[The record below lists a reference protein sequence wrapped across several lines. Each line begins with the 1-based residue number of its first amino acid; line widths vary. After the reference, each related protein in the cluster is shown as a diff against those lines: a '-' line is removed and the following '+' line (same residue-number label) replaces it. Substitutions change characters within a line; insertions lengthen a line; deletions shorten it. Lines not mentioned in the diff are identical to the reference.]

1 MIPYNADI
9 SQRLQLETANKGVR
23 PSVPLQ
29 LATGPVQP
37 VWSPS
42 DRFERSALLLRTN
55 TAAGSIFTA
64 QFSRDELLQLWQG
77 NGNGIADVVAQNPP
91 RVWPRMCWLEYMFFT
106 KTANP
111 SGATQWRTEVY
122 CSISQDGGSIYTIP
136 LLNETQT
143 GLTGAVTDFWIREPK
158 KPVPL
163 PMPGNTDMF
172 RGVSIIDSV
181 NTDTY
186 GIDTLFVRIQTSDP
200 LTNIAN
206 LGVVLRTHF

>member
-1 MIPYNADI
+1 MIPYNSDI
-9 SQRLQLETANKGVR
+9 SQRLQLETNNKGVR
-23 PSVPLQ
+23 PRTPLVLQ
-29 LATGPVQP
+29 SGDVQP
-37 VWSPS
+37 VWNPS
-42 DRFERSALLLRTN
+42 DRYRRTALLLRTN

-77 NGNGIADVVAQNPP
+77 SGNGIADIVAQNPP
-91 RVWPRMCWLEYMFFT
+91 RVWPKMVWLDYMFFT

-111 SGATQWRTEVY
+111 AGATQWRSEVY
-122 CSISQDGGSIYTIP
+122 FSITQDGASIYTIP
-136 LLNETQT
+136 LLNEVQT
-143 GLTGAVTDFWIREPK
+143 GLTGGVTDFWIREPK
-158 KPVPL
+158 KPVPI
-163 PMPGNTDMF
+163 PMPGNNDMF

-206 LGVVLRTHF
+206 LGVVLTADF